1 VLGTRMACTGSEA
14 LVKRRCACRGVP
26 PGEGRGLLQHKSPGQ
41 RARGAAP
48 EAPRPIGFGAS
59 TCSTARRYRPETRR
73 PADPGADR
81 GAPGGFHGVRTGRPI
96 RDQPE
101 RSARSSPATA
111 SRLSTRACRL
121 PRLEAIRLY
130 EDGWSLARVG
140 RAPRRH
146 GQDRA
151 ASATRTGRHDAGLAG
166 EGEVIPIWLGGIG
179 VPCGCQLVRRQGASF
194 AVVST
199 TSGTIDS
206 C

>member
-1 VLGTRMACTGSEA
+1 MLGTRMACTGSEA

-81 GAPGGFHGVRTGRPI
+81 GVPGGFHGVRTGRPI

-121 PRLEAIRLY
+121 PRLTRQSASMRT
-130 EDGWSLARVG
+130 DGR
-140 RAPRRH
+140 
-146 GQDRA
+146 
-151 ASATRTGRHDAGLAG
+151 
-166 EGEVIPIWLGGIG
+166 WLGSGEHLG
-179 VPCGCQLVRRQGASF
+179 VTARTVQRRLQERDVTMRASQER
-194 AVVST
+194 AR
-199 TSGTIDS
+199 
-206 C
+206 